1 MIRPTDKDQRS
12 RAPVKLFGAHLIH
25 LVPTAFLLAILAP
38 ALRRVG
44 FPLIWDWI
52 GLFASF
58 AWLALQSIAI
68 AGALYSLQAPREV
81 WPRLR
86 AHYLQDA
93 RRGLLFAAFAAI
105 VILAGGLN
113 YAPIAIIDCV
123 AVLELL
129 QRDRSRA
136 YLKSSA
142 VSLIPA
148 AAYLFVGL
156 VLAFTY
162 TNVIVRLRFF
172 AAYDPVF
179 NRFDA
184 RFFGTTVTALT
195 ERVST
200 VVPAGFFKMLNFI
213 YYGMF
218 AQIGAA
224 LVISGLSGGAKRS
237 IQFVGSTVLAYYLAL
252 ILFYLFPSHGP
263 YYFATDR
270 FARLYNDISAFRTQ
284 KIFLH
289 DAWYLWHQKPVRSI
303 PMGFYVAFPCMHM
316 AQPLIVLWFLRRWR
330 RVVGVLAAY
339 DVLLVA
345 AIVLLQWHYFADLL
359 GGVAVAIIAIV
370 MSGRRFADEA
380 NGEAQRLQA
389 AAATN

>member
-12 RAPVKLFGAHLIH
+12 RTPVKFFGAPLIH
-25 LVPTAFLLAILAP
+25 LVPTVFLFAILAP
-38 ALRRVG
+38 VLRRVG
-44 FPLIWDWI
+44 FPLVWDWF
-52 GLFASF
+52 GLFAGF
-58 AWLALQSIAI
+58 AWLALQSVAV
-68 AGALYSLQAPREV
+68 AAVLYTLQFPRDV

-105 VILAGGLN
+105 VILAGGLKF
-113 YAPIAIIDCV
+113 APIVIIDCV
-123 AVLELL
+123 AALELL
-129 QRDRSRA
+129 QRDRSRVG
-136 YLKSSA
+136 LKSWA
-142 VSLIPA
+142 VALIPA

-162 TNVIVRLRFF
+162 TNVIVRVRFF

-195 ERVST
+195 ERVAA
-200 VVPAGFFKMLNFI
+200 VVPEAFFKTLNFI

-237 IQFVGSTVLAYYLAL
+237 IQFVGTTVLAYYLAL

-263 YYFATDR
+263 YFFASDH
-270 FARLYNDISAFRTQ
+270 FARLHNDISAFRTQ

-289 DAWYLWHQKPVRSI
+289 DAWYLWRQKPVRRV
-303 PMGFYVAFPCMHM
+303 PMGFYIAFPCMHI

-330 RVVGVLAAY
+330 RVVGVLAIY

-359 GGVAVAIIAIV
+359 GGVAVAIVAIAL
-370 MSGRRFADEA
+370 SGRRFADEA
-380 NGEAQRLQA
+380 KTEAHRLQA
-389 AAATN
+389 TAATN